1 MNKVV
6 MVLFGYSAMAFNIPI
21 LFSSI
26 LVATVT
32 KSFRLTAANNYNQKH
47 NLKRG
52 RRQEHIL
59 GEALKI

>member
-6 MVLFGYSAMAFNIPI
+6 IVLFGYSAMAFNIPV
-21 LFSSI
+21 LFPSI
-26 LVATVT
+26 SVATVT

-52 RRQEHIL
+52 R
-59 GEALKI
+59 